1 MRAGA
6 KQSSHSVCKFIL
18 NFWIATKIFGVKI
31 NINKQ
36 KSKFSRNDG
45 KLNGKA
51 PAVPTEYRKILP
63 PCFAPLA
70 YVKLLSIMITTENLT
85 VRFGKE
91 PLFENVNIKFVEG
104 NCYGLIGA
112 NGAGKSTFLK
122 VLSGDLE
129 PTSGQVHIKKGQ
141 RISVLKQNHFEFDD
155 YTAIDTVIMGNKHLY
170 DVMKEKDALYMK
182 PDFNDEDGI
191 RVAHLETEFAEMDG
205 WQAESDA
212 SSLLNDL
219 GIPQELHY
227 SLMKDL
233 SGSEKVR
240 VLLAQALFGTPDI
253 LLLDEPTNHLDLAT
267 ITWLEDFLIDFPNTV
282 IVVSHDRKFLD
293 RICTHIADI
302 DFRNIQLYTGNYSFW
317 TQASAL
323 IMKQKE
329 ERNKKLEE
337 KAEEFRKFIARFSAN
352 ASKAKQATSR
362 KNMLEKLTLE
372 DIKPST
378 RKYPSINFKFS
389 KMPGKD
395 VLNIQG
401 LRKSVNGELLIK
413 ALSFDVRQG
422 EKIAFISQN
431 QLAVTTLFEILEGKI
446 EPDGGTVT
454 WGVTATHSY
463 CPKDNNEFFDT
474 DKNVIQWLAQYSQE
488 QHVSFLRGYLGRML
502 FSGEDAEK
510 QVKVLSGGEKVR
522 CMFAKTMI
530 EESNVLIFDE
540 PTNHLDLEAITSL
553 NNALIDYTGTVLFT
567 SQDYQFINTVS
578 DRIIEITPNGY
589 LNYQMRYEDYLKNAD
604 VQKRRALMYK

>member
-1 MRAGA
+1 
-6 KQSSHSVCKFIL
+6 
-18 NFWIATKIFGVKI
+18 
-31 NINKQ
+31 
-36 KSKFSRNDG
+36 
-45 KLNGKA
+45 
-51 PAVPTEYRKILP
+51 
-63 PCFAPLA
+63 
-70 YVKLLSIMITTENLT
+70 MITTENLT
-85 VRFGKE
+85 VRFGKD
-91 PLFENVNIKFVEG
+91 PLFENVNIKFAEG

-129 PTSGQVHIKKGQ
+129 PTSGEVHVKKGQ
-141 RISVLKQNHFEFDD
+141 RIAVLKQNHFEFDEF
-155 YTAIDTVIMGNKHLY
+155 TAIDTVIMGHKHLY
-170 DVMKEKDALYMK
+170 DIMKEKDALYMK

-378 RKYPSINFKFS
+378 RRYPSINFKYS

-395 VLNIQG
+395 VLTVQG
-401 LRKSVNGELLIK
+401 LKKSINDELLIK

-422 EKIAFISQN
+422 EKIAFISKN
-431 QLAVTTLFEILEGKI
+431 QLAVTTLFEILEG
-446 EPDGGTVT
+446 
-454 WGVTATHSY
+454 
-463 CPKDNNEFFDT
+463 
-474 DKNVIQWLAQYSQE
+474 
-488 QHVSFLRGYLGRML
+488 
-502 FSGEDAEK
+502 
-510 QVKVLSGGEKVR
+510 
-522 CMFAKTMI
+522 
-530 EESNVLIFDE
+530 
-540 PTNHLDLEAITSL
+540 
-553 NNALIDYTGTVLFT
+553 
-567 SQDYQFINTVS
+567 
-578 DRIIEITPNGY
+578 
-589 LNYQMRYEDYLKNAD
+589 
-604 VQKRRALMYK
+604 

>member
-1 MRAGA
+1 
-6 KQSSHSVCKFIL
+6 
-18 NFWIATKIFGVKI
+18 
-31 NINKQ
+31 
-36 KSKFSRNDG
+36 
-45 KLNGKA
+45 
-51 PAVPTEYRKILP
+51 
-63 PCFAPLA
+63 
-70 YVKLLSIMITTENLT
+70 MITTENLT
-85 VRFGKE
+85 VRFGTE
-91 PLFENVNIKFVEG
+91 ALFENVNIKFSEG

-141 RISVLKQNHFEFDD
+141 RIAVLKQNHFEFDD
-155 YTAIDTVIMGNKHLY
+155 FTAIDTVIMGHKHLY

-182 PDFNDEDGI
+182 PDFNDEDGL
-191 RVAHLETEFAEMDG
+191 RVADLETQFAEMDG
-205 WQAESDA
+205 WQAEPNA

-219 GIPQELHY
+219 GIPQEQHY
-227 SLMKDL
+227 ALMKDL

-267 ITWLEDFLIDFPNTV
+267 INWLEDFLIDFPNTV
-282 IVVSHDRKFLD
+282 IVVSNDRKFLG

-372 DIKPST
+372 DINPST
-378 RKYPSINFKFS
+378 RTYPTIYFNYS

-395 VLNIQG
+395 VVTVQG
-401 LRKSVNGELLIK
+401 LRKTLNGELLIK
-413 ALSFDVRQG
+413 SLSFDVRQG

-431 QLAVTTLFEILEGKI
+431 QHAVTALFEILEGKL
-446 EPDGGTVT
+446 EADEGSVT

-463 CPKDNNEFFDT
+463 CPKDNGDFFDT
-474 DKNVIQWLAQYSQE
+474 NKNLIQWLAQYSEE
-488 QHVSFLRGYLGRML
+488 QHISFLRGYLGRML

-510 QVKVLSGGEKVR
+510 GVNVLSGGEKVR

-530 EESNVLIFDE
+530 EESNVLLFDE

-567 SQDYQFINTVS
+567 SQDYQFINTVA

-589 LNYQMRYEDYLKNAD
+589 LNYQMRYEDYLLNAE
-604 VQKRRALMYK
+604 VQKRRKEMYGMLVK

>member
-1 MRAGA
+1 
-6 KQSSHSVCKFIL
+6 
-18 NFWIATKIFGVKI
+18 
-31 NINKQ
+31 
-36 KSKFSRNDG
+36 
-45 KLNGKA
+45 
-51 PAVPTEYRKILP
+51 
-63 PCFAPLA
+63 
-70 YVKLLSIMITTENLT
+70 MITTENLT
-85 VRFGKE
+85 VRFGTE
-91 PLFENVNIKFVEG
+91 PLFENVNIKFSQG

-122 VLSGDLE
+122 VLSGELE
-129 PTSGQVHIKKGQ
+129 PTSGYVHIKKGQ
-141 RISVLKQNHFEFDD
+141 RIAVLKQNHFEFDEF
-155 YTAIDTVIMGNKHLY
+155 TVIDTVIMGHKHLY

-182 PDFNDEDGI
+182 PDFNDEDGL
-191 RVAHLETEFAEMDG
+191 RVADLETEFAEMGG

-212 SSLLNDL
+212 ASLLNDL
-219 GIPQELHY
+219 GISQDLHY
-227 SLMKDL
+227 SQMKDL
-233 SGSEKVR
+233 TGNEKVR

-329 ERNKKLEE
+329 ERNKKIEE
-337 KAEEFRKFIARFSAN
+337 KAEEFRRFIARFSAN

-378 RKYPSINFKFS
+378 RKYPSIYFKYS
-389 KMPGKD
+389 KLPGKD
-395 VLNIQG
+395 VLNVHS
-401 LRKSVNGELLIK
+401 LKKTLNNELLIK

-422 EKIAFISQN
+422 EKIAFISDNQN
-431 QLAVTTLFEILEGKI
+431 ATTALFEILEGKMQ
-446 EPDGGTVT
+446 PDEGTIT

-463 CPKDNNEFFDT
+463 CPKDNNEYFES
-474 DKNVIQWLAQYSQE
+474 DKDLIQWLGQYSQD
-488 QHVSFLRGYLGRML
+488 QHISFLRGYLGRML

-510 QVKVLSGGEKVR
+510 SVKVLSGGEKVR
-522 CMFAKTMI
+522 CMFTKTMI
-530 EESNVLIFDE
+530 EEANVLLFDE

-567 SQDYQFINTVS
+567 SQDYQFINTVA

-589 LNYQMRYEDYLKNAD
+589 LNYQMKYEDYLANPEI
-604 VQKRRALMYK
+604 QKKRKQLYQQQNGKK